1 MIGQT
6 WKMALKAV
14 FANKMRTF
22 LTMLGIII
30 GVASLITL
38 VSIADGATSSV
49 SDTIATI
56 DSNYLTLQ
64 ITDDKEN
71 PLRIGEL
78 YAMFENDEIEA
89 VAPISRTSA
98 TVESGYT
105 SGSMTL
111 YGTTGAYF
119 DIMDMEMAVGR
130 TLKNV
135 DIDNNSYVIVITN
148 ETAIEMFGYANA
160 EGETI
165 SVDGISFKV
174 AGVLAAE
181 ETTQNTTV
189 VSADEESTETVTLE
203 GYIPYT
209 TLARVGDVSLD
220 ITQIYISATDTETM
234 EKAESAVEI
243 IMLDRLNNDE
253 DAFSIVNRSEVM
265 EAMNEVKNTMSLML
279 GGIAA
284 ISLLVGGIGIMNIML
299 VSVTERTKEIGI
311 RKAIG
316 AKRGSIMVQ
325 FLLEAVI
332 VSLSGC
338 FIGIGFSWVALKIT
352 GRFMAGSLTFN
363 MNSQVVL
370 IAVLFSAAIGIVF
383 GLYPAN
389 KAAKKK
395 PIEALRYT
403 G

>member
-6 WKMALKAV
+6 WKMALSAV

-30 GVASLITL
+30 GVASLIIL
-38 VSIADGATSSV
+38 VSIADGATNSV
-49 SDTIATI
+49 SDTISTI

-71 PLRIGEL
+71 PLRIGDLYEL
-78 YAMFENDEIEA
+78 FENDEIDA
-89 VAPISRTSA
+89 VAPISRTNA

-105 SGSMTL
+105 SGSIAL
-111 YGTTGAYF
+111 YGTTGSYF

-148 ETAIEMFGYANA
+148 ATAIEMFGYANA
-160 EGETI
+160 EGENI
-165 SVDGISFKV
+165 SVDGINFKV
-174 AGVLAAE
+174 VGVLSAE
-181 ETTQNTTV
+181 DTTQNITA
-189 VSADEESTETVTLE
+189 VSADEETTETVTLE

-209 TLARVGDVSLD
+209 TLTRVGNASTD

-234 EKAESAVEI
+234 DKAENAVEM

-253 DAFSIVNRSEVM
+253 DAFSIINRSEVM

-316 AKRGSIMVQ
+316 AKRGSIMAQ

-338 FIGIGFSWVALKIT
+338 FIGIVFSWIALKII
-352 GRFMAGSLTFN
+352 GRFMSGSLTFA
-363 MNSQVVL
+363 MNPKVVF
-370 IAVLFSAAIGIVF
+370 IAVMFSAIIGIVF
-383 GLYPAN
+383 GLYPAK